1 MLKLAVVGK
10 GGAGKTVL
18 CTLLA
23 RGFASRGSR
32 VLALDLDT
40 NPGLAVSLGLDPV
53 DAPLPD
59 EAVEA
64 SQHGAYGWALRSD
77 LQAAD
82 VVSRYGA
89 PTPEGI
95 TLLGMGNTSTI
106 ANPVKRYIHAIRS
119 VAEDFDEPGWTMV
132 ADLEAGPTTPFEA
145 YERFASLTLVAVE
158 ATPASI
164 LAGQRI
170 CTILAHNKSPHAVV
184 ATKVR
189 GADDLD
195 RIGREVG
202 DAIGAVPYCAGL
214 RASELFGRLADQ
226 EIEEAVARAIDELI
240 AQIRF
245 MTDERERVG

>member
-1 MLKLAVVGK
+1 MGK

-23 RGFASRGSR
+23 RGFASRGSK

-40 NPGLAVSLGLDPV
+40 SPGLAVSLGLDPV

-64 SQHGAYGWALRSD
+64 SQQGAYGWALRSD
-77 LQAAD
+77 LSAAD

-89 PTPEGI
+89 PTAEGI

-106 ANPVKRYIHAIRS
+106 TNPVKRYIHAIRS
-119 VAEDFDEPGWTMV
+119 VAEGFDEPGWTVV
-132 ADLEAGPTTPFEA
+132 ADLAAGPTTPFEA

-184 ATKVR
+184 VTKSRTV
-189 GADDLD
+189 DDLE
-195 RIGREVG
+195 RVRREIGDV
-202 DAIGAVPYCAGL
+202 IGAVPYDAGL
-214 RASELFGRLADQ
+214 RASELAGRLDDP
-226 EIEEAVARAIDELI
+226 EIEGAVAGAVEELI
-240 AQIRF
+240 AQIRS
-245 MTDERERVG
+245 MNDERERVG